1 MRGRTVL
8 LAAAAVGVG
17 YALWKLPV
25 TQRFVTT
32 VKEASARREAEL
44 REAVEVAVETDA
56 TSRAPRHAAW
66 AETPDLDVEAGWDR
80 DRARGAA
87 RAGIRAGGRRPGP
100 LADARGGAG
109 AAARPHRRASSVGAA
124 APPPLPPPAP
134 PPEPD
139 RPTGADRH
147 TMSRAR
153 ARWHP

>member
-1 MRGRTVL
+1 VL

-66 AETPDLDVEAGWDR
+66 SETPDLDVEAGWDR
-80 DRARGAA
+80 TRARGTGTPAPALGADDPGRSLTPEEA
-87 RAGIRAGGRRPGP
+87 RA
-100 LADARGGAG
+100 LLLD
-109 AAARPHRRASSVGAA
+109 
-124 APPPLPPPAP
+124 
-134 PPEPD
+134 
-139 RPTGADRH
+139 PTGE
-147 TMSRAR
+147 RA
-153 ARWHP
+153 P